1 MRSQYDWFNAP
12 EPAPAASKS
21 VGADGGCIRSASN
34 GRRYHSSPATITTHA
49 MPITSTTQI
58 PISVFATADI
68 AGTFAAGEVVM
79 RLERGLRERG
89 RMTLGC
95 PGGRSLRTTYAAL
108 ARIFAH
114 RATDLRSLH
123 IIMMDEYVE
132 ARGEAWVTCP
142 ADAHYSCRRFGE
154 VEIRAVLNMRIPP
167 QGQIPPANLHVPDP
181 NSPQDY
187 ERLIEQLG
195 GIDVF
200 LLASGQSDGHVAFN
214 PRGCAL
220 HERTRVIALAHDTRR
235 DNLGTFPHFRNLDEV
250 PRHGVSVGP
259 GTIAHHSRSAILML
273 LGAGKGIA
281 LRRIAAAAQ
290 YDPDWPASVVLAC
303 ADAQIITDDDAVAA
317 M

>member
-1 MRSQYDWFNAP
+1 
-12 EPAPAASKS
+12 
-21 VGADGGCIRSASN
+21 
-34 GRRYHSSPATITTHA
+34 
-49 MPITSTTQI
+49 MPIATTTQI

-68 AGTFAAGEVVM
+68 AGTFAAGEVVT

-108 ARIFAH
+108 AQIFAH
-114 RATDLRSLH
+114 RATDLHSLH

-132 ARGEAWVTCP
+132 ARGEGWVACP

-154 VEIRAVLNMRIPP
+154 VEIRAVLNAGIPP
-167 QGQIPPANLHVPDP
+167 QAQIPAANLHIPDP
-181 NSPQDY
+181 NAPQDY

-220 HERTRVIALAHDTRR
+220 NERTRVITLAYDTRR
-235 DNLGTFPHFRNLDEV
+235 DNMGTFPQFRSLDEV

-273 LGAGKGIA
+273 LGAGKGTA
-281 LRRIAAAAQ
+281 LRRLAAAAE

-303 ADAQIITDDDAVAA
+303 ADARIVADDAAVRA
-317 M
+317 MQT